1 MYIYKAF
8 RGKQTAPF
16 GLAKRRGLRLEAA
29 CFALRYGL
37 FRSVKRPALICAW
50 RSVGC
55 KVGIHDCVVVS
66 KVYIHEAGG
75 GVRQLWSEPVGDVG
89 RLLYAAFNVVGQGG
103 EEVDARDAFHLVDG
117 VNVVALGA
125 VARLVLVDEANGLGL
140 TFGA

>member
-16 GLAKRRGLRLEAA
+16 GLAKRRGLRLETA
-29 CFALRYGL
+29 CIALQYGL
-37 FRSVKRPALICAW
+37 FRGVKWPASVCAW
-50 RSVGC
+50 RSAGC
-55 KVGIHDCVVVS
+55 KVGTQDCAMVS
-66 KVYIHEAGG
+66 KVYNHEAGG

-117 VNVVALGA
+117 VNVVAFGA
-125 VARLVLVDEANGLGL
+125 VARLVLVDEADSLGRA
-140 TFGA
+140 FGA